1 MLKDIV
7 SLSIA
12 LLGFALLV
20 TSHIAI
26 VIGLGRR
33 APWLRSAAAL
43 AVVPLAPYWALR
55 ERMGFRAAAW
65 VCGAVLYVSG
75 LLAQVA

>member
-1 MLKDIV
+1 MDIV
-7 SLSIA
+7 SLSLT

-26 VIGLGRR
+26 VVGLGRR
-33 APWLRSAAAL
+33 VPRLRCVAAL
-43 AVVPLAPYWALR
+43 ALLPLAPYWALR

-65 VCGAVLYVSG
+65 VCGVVLYAGG
-75 LLAQVA
+75 LLLQIA

>member
-1 MLKDIV
+1 MDIV
-7 SLSIA
+7 SLSVT

-33 APWLRSAAAL
+33 VPRLRSVAAFVL
-43 AVVPLAPYWALR
+43 LPLAPYWALR

-65 VCGAVLYVSG
+65 VFGAVLYAGG
-75 LLAQVA
+75 LLVQVA